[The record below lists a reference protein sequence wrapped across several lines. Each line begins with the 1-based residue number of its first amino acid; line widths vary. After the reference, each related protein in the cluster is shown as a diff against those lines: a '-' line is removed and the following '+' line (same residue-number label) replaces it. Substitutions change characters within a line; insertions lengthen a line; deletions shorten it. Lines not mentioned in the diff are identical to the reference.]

1 MTPDIKRIIGIAAM
15 STVLALPLSYNADM
29 QAAPAPQQ
37 SATKGKRGGTS
48 KNTTTPAK
56 GNTPAKGTTTAK
68 GKTNPTKKGTA
79 QPKGNTKT
87 KGKGET
93 SADVKKRQ
101 EATQKE
107 IKETEA
113 RIRENER
120 QVKNGLSALSKI
132 EGDISTSKER
142 IAATTGTI
150 NSLNGRITG
159 LEKNISDNEGELD
172 KLRGEYLKAVKRMRT
187 ARRGNSALAFI
198 FASENFNQALRRMR
212 YLRQF
217 SEWKDRQSA
226 AIDSATMRLRGQKE
240 TLAKARIEQSE
251 ALKRQQSEQ
260 TTLQQQYS
268 QQDAILADLRKNGSA
283 LKTHLSKKQA
293 EANQLKSR
301 IAELIAQEEARRLA
315 EEKARKEAEER
326 ARKEAE
332 EKARKEAE
340 EKARREAQEKER
352 LLAEQKAADKAAK
365 DKVAADNAAKE
376 KAAADKT
383 AKEKAAK
390 EKADKEKAAKDK
402 AVKDTQRNLAKT
414 ETPAKSAPTKP
425 TPAKSAAATPA
436 KSVGGDF
443 SKMRGSLPKP
453 VSGSFRV
460 TSRFGRQSLPEL
472 PDIVY
477 DNPGIDAEVAAGASA
492 LAVYGGNVSGVYMI
506 PGYNTVIIVNHG
518 NYYTV
523 YGNIATPAVKVGDAV
538 KAGQGLGS
546 LARDEDDSSHSSIH
560 FEVWRNREKLNPLD
574 WLR

>member
-240 TLAKARIEQSE
+240 TLAKARIEQRE

-365 DKVAADNAAKE
+365 DKAAADNA
-376 KAAADKT
+376 

-414 ETPAKSAPTKP
+414 ETPAKSAAATPAKSAPAKP

-443 SKMRGSLPKP
+443 SKMRGNLPKP

-518 NYYTV
+518 KYYTV